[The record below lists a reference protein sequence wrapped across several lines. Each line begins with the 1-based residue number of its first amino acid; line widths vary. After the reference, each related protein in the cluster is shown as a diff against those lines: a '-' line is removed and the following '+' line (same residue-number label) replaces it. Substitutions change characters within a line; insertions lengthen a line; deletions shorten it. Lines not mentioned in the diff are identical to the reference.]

1 MATIVGLG
9 KASLAD
15 YPQEG
20 CRTVSVKGTT
30 VNRTSAEG
38 SYNETYNIYL
48 QRLRFNYTLYLHRAL
63 SCYAFPEEHVP
74 STSTQLLSPK
84 RH

>member
-38 SYNETYNIYL
+38 SYNETSNRYICRGL
-48 QRLRFNYTLYLHRAL
+48 DLTIH
-63 SCYAFPEEHVP
+63 
-74 STSTQLLSPK
+74 STYIV
-84 RH
+84 H